1 MRAIQLGTFAR
12 PRRSQTP
19 LSLTVPALHILCPP
33 GPPALSP
40 AGGRAG
46 ACHPRPRRPFP
57 AHPICRAARALRC
70 VGSRGGGWAERKQP
84 ELGEAGDALPWMESS
99 PLPPRRAPLLSFLG
113 GLAER
118 RRDSRPASAKE
129 AQSSPLLV
137 GQALRGFPQRWLQFA
152 LVPPLLPLLLLPFV
166 LLPLPVAAA
175 GFLGGAMRLASKGWF
190 CSERKVLP
198 ALAGAS
204 LLLSPGA
211 SPSLGCA
218 KRPLMMEAPGWY
230 FPRPFKSS

>member
-1 MRAIQLGTFAR
+1 MRSLGWSLLLGLPGEPHFF
-12 PRRSQTP
+12 
-19 LSLTVPALHILCPP
+19 LSLGVLQKEEEIH
-33 GPPALSP
+33 
-40 AGGRAG
+40 
-46 ACHPRPRRPFP
+46 
-57 AHPICRAARALRC
+57 ALR
-70 VGSRGGGWAERKQP
+70 AQKKP
-84 ELGEAGDALPWMESS
+84 KALRSS
-99 PLPPRRAPLLSFLG
+99 
-113 GLAER
+113 
-118 RRDSRPASAKE
+118 
-129 AQSSPLLV
+129 V

-166 LLPLPVAAA
+166 LLSLPVAAA

-230 FPRPFKSS
+230 FPRPSKSSKASELAQFGSSEEGEDAGGTSRNSSSELRRRNRIQWCMRRGVGKPLGFLTASLGRVALKGASF